1 MANDPA
7 RQDRMPSGNA
17 YKATE
22 HQTTGHTC
30 AVIAEG
36 DTKQTESG
44 HQDRAS
50 GTSNGGH
57 PKGLPFVAIDHLS
70 LSLARNTICM
80 GKWARWQNRCSMINT
95 HTSGL
100 EGKIVGKESN

>member
-7 RQDRMPSGNA
+7 RQDRMPSGSA
-17 YKATE
+17 FETGPLSTRRPDTPVRYSPKAT
-22 HQTTGHTC
+22 Q
-30 AVIAEG
+30 
-36 DTKQTESG
+36 KQTESG

-70 LSLARNTICM
+70 LPLARN
-80 GKWARWQNRCSMINT
+80 NT
-95 HTSGL
+95 NGSDDR
-100 EGKIVGKESN
+100 IAS

>member
-17 YKATE
+17 YKVTE

-36 DTKQTESG
+36 DTKQTKTG
-44 HQDRAS
+44 HQDRSS
-50 GTSNGGH
+50 GTSNGGR
-57 PKGLPFVAIDHLS
+57 PKGLPFVATDHLS
-70 LSLARNTICM
+70 LLLARNTI
-80 GKWARWQNRCSMINT
+80 
-95 HTSGL
+95 
-100 EGKIVGKESN
+100 